1 MEDEVMKR
9 LYIALVLALVVGAL
23 AGCGGGQATP
33 VSAGAGDTY
42 TSAVLVTSY
51 EGALNASGQLA
62 LGTLQLEE
70 TGSAVTPEQA
80 ATLLPLWQALQGG
93 VTAAAEVNAVLKQ
106 IEETMTP
113 QQLLAIA
120 GMQLTQEDM
129 QAWMQEN
136 DIRPGGVFSGT
147 MQWQGGTPGP
157 EGTPQAGFGGGP
169 PGGGTV
175 SPEMATRRAEF
186 ANMSDAER
194 EAMRA
199 TMEAS
204 GGRPGG
210 PGGRQGGGFG
220 GGGGQFMIL
229 LNPLIELLTQ
239 RAAE

>member
-1 MEDEVMKR
+1 MKNW
-9 LYIALVLALVVGAL
+9 YIGVFLVATVVAL
-23 AGCGGGQATP
+23 AGCGGGQAASDTT
-33 VSAGAGDTY
+33 GTGETETY
-42 TSAVLVTSY
+42 TSAVLVASY
-51 EGALNASGQLA
+51 PDALDASGQLA

-70 TGSAVTPEQA
+70 TGSAATPEQA

-93 VTAAAEVNAVLKQ
+93 VTAPAEVNAVLKQ
-106 IEETMTP
+106 IEGTMTP

-120 GMQLTQEDM
+120 GMQLTQEDL

-136 DIRPGGVFSGT
+136 DIRPGGVLSGT
-147 MQWQGGTPGP
+147 LGGTPGP
-157 EGTPQAGFGGGP
+157 QGAPQAGFGGGP

-186 ANMSDAER
+186 ENMSDAER

-199 TMEAS
+199 TMEAGGGMPGGS
-204 GGRPGG
+204 GGR
-210 PGGRQGGGFG
+210 FG

>member
-9 LYIALVLALVVGAL
+9 LYITFVLVIVVGVL
-23 AGCGGGQATP
+23 VGCSGGTATP
-33 VSAGAGDTY
+33 VSEGAAETY
-42 TSAVLVTSY
+42 TSAVLIASY
-51 EGALNASGQLA
+51 PDALSASGQLA

-80 ATLLPLWQALQGG
+80 AALLPLWQALQGG
-93 VTAAAEVNAVLKQ
+93 VTAQAEVNAVLRQ
-106 IEETMTP
+106 IEGTMTP

-120 GMQLTQEDM
+120 GMQLTQENL

-147 MQWQGGTPGP
+147 LGGTPGP
-157 EGTPQAGFGGGP
+157 EGVPQAGFGGGP
-169 PGGGTV
+169 PGDGTV

-186 ANMSDAER
+186 ENMSDAER

-199 TMEAS
+199 TMEAG

-210 PGGRQGGGFG
+210 PGGRQGGRFG

-229 LNPLIELLTQ
+229 LNPLIELLEA
-239 RAAE
+239 RAGEA